1 MSALLQSGHICS
13 NIHSSEQRVLLDIV
27 PRDICAE
34 TEYYK
39 LAQFSWP
46 GMNRVFLD
54 VGANKGFI
62 SALFLKLWGGNA
74 VKISP
79 LELYKASTKR
89 DLLGRSRHPF
99 GMCKS
104 GSNNGLS
111 LSYHRL
117 SALTSGRDAKSKGKL
132 AASLKVYSI
141 DGNKNLVD
149 AMNRLI
155 ATDSNIPKS
164 VHWKYYNFAM
174 SNKVGSAYFDS
185 NGGNAS
191 KQADIG
197 FEGSKIRKGSDP
209 STRNGVSVLPV
220 DMTTVDAFTD
230 RYRIEHVDVLKIDA
244 EGSDNAVL
252 DGSQKLIRNSLSM
265 FVFEAQSP
273 SVVMTAA
280 MIEEYDQMNFSCYST
295 TKYGLFKWNGGC
307 MPQGGD
313 AMRNKGNIF
322 CISRSRAPLLSL
334 TFDAVSFPA
343 LVDAVRPQHVK
354 NITAFMDEGPPSTRK
369 GKHSRVNSELKYLRR
384 ALVSPRILER
394 FQVQ

>member
-1 MSALLQSGHICS
+1 M
-13 NIHSSEQRVLLDIV
+13 DIV

-46 GMNRVFLD
+46 GTSRVFLD

-79 LELYKASTKR
+79 LELYRASAR
-89 DLLGRSRHPF
+89 RELLRRSRHPF

-111 LSYHRL
+111 LNHHQL
-117 SALTSGRDAKSKGKL
+117 TALTSGSNVPTSGKSETI
-132 AASLKVYSI
+132 LKVYSI

-155 ATDSNIPKS
+155 ATDLEIPES
-164 VHWKYYNFAM
+164 VHWKYYNFAV
-174 SNKVGSAYFDS
+174 SNTVGMTYFDS

-197 FEGSKIRKGSDP
+197 FEGSKIRKGGGP
-209 STRNGVSVLPV
+209 SSSSSGFTALPV
-220 DMTTVDAFTD
+220 NMTTVDAFAE
-230 RYRIEHVDVLKIDA
+230 RYHIQHVDVLKIDA

-252 DGSQKLIRNSLSM
+252 EGSQKLIRNSVSM

-273 SVVMTAA
+273 SVTMTAA
-280 MIEEYDQMNFSCYST
+280 MIDEYDRLNFSCYST

-307 MPQGGD
+307 MPQGGA

-322 CISRSRAPLLSL
+322 CVSRQRAPLLSL

-354 NITAFMDEGPPSTRK
+354 NITAFVDDGRIPRSSSPTRR
-369 GKHSRVNSELKYLRR
+369 GKHSHMNSELKYLHR
-384 ALVSPRILER
+384 AVVSPWLLDRSPST
-394 FQVQ
+394 